1 MKIATV
7 GLDLAKTVFQVHGAD
22 AAGRT
27 VIRKQV
33 RRGQLLQF
41 FTQLPP
47 CLVGMEAC
55 GSSHHWARKLQALG
69 HEVRLI
75 PPQYVKPYVKTNKT
89 DAADAEA
96 ICEAVGKPNM
106 HFVPI
111 KTLDQQSILAVHRVR
126 TGFLKARVAIGNQIR
141 GLLAEFGIVLPVG
154 ALKASKVRE
163 AMIDQGLP
171 DSFEHL
177 IELELDHLREVQ
189 DRLTELERQLEVWH
203 RQSEPAQRLSAIPG
217 VGVLTAT
224 AVVASVGDARQFRNS
239 RQMAAWM
246 GLVPKQHSTGGK
258 PKLLGISKR
267 GDTYLRTLLI
277 HGGRSVLRHSTAP
290 DAWHNRLVQRRH
302 KNVAAVAIANK
313 NARTIWALLAKE
325 QRYDPMTRS
334 EQRKA
339 A

>member
-1 MKIATV
+1 MKITTV
-7 GLDLAKTVFQVHGAD
+7 GLDLAKAVFQFHGAD
-22 AAGRT
+22 SSGHA
-27 VIRKQV
+27 VLRKQI
-33 RRGQLLQF
+33 RRGQLAQF
-41 FTQLPP
+41 FAQLPP

-55 GSSHHWARKLQALG
+55 GSAHYWGRKLQELG

-75 PPQYVKPYVKTNKT
+75 PPQYVKAYVKTNKT

-96 ICEAVGKPNM
+96 ICEALGRPNM

-111 KTLDQQSILAVHRVR
+111 KTMEQQSILAVHRVR
-126 TGFLKARVAIGNQIR
+126 TGFMKARVAIGNQIR

-154 ALKASKVRE
+154 TLKPSKVRE
-163 AMIDQGLP
+163 AMMDQELP
-171 DSFEHL
+171 DTFERL
-177 IELELDHLREVQ
+177 MELELDHLREVE
-189 DRLTELERQLEVWH
+189 DRLSDLERQIEGWH
-203 RQSEPAQRLSAIPG
+203 RASEASQRLASIPG

-224 AVVASVGDARQFRNS
+224 AVVASVGDAGQFRNG

-290 DAWHNRLVQRRH
+290 GAWHNRLVQRRH
-302 KNVAAVAIANK
+302 QNVAAVAMANK
-313 NARTIWALLAKE
+313 NARTMWALLAKE
-325 QRYDPMTRS
+325 QRYDPLQRRS
-334 EQRKA
+334 QLQA